1 MNHHILKQIIKSLVK
16 EQYFIKK
23 TQGTKGIGPR
33 LTLLLE
39 ARIDDVKSKYPEMAN
54 YIDMFSGQE
63 YQKYIFWIAKQL
75 KIKYDLYS
83 SQQPRAIL
91 NTVEIIKK
99 SILAFDKG
107 IKLGWITNSDIE
119 SYKKLEDLENAVE
132 DLPQYSK
139 TELKKQAKKSSK
151 LIFKNDRF
159 TIVKP
164 ESMEASCYYGFG
176 TKWCISATQS
186 ENYYKSYADRG
197 IEFYFIMD
205 KLPTE
210 KVFNKLAVAVY
221 PDNKNVEFFD
231 ALDNEVSIKEFIEYY
246 PEEVINVLTP
256 FVKKLNTVQK
266 RSEQFLKSTEGMDGL
281 AFKKHL
287 TDFYDIFSQSDYME
301 NDEYT
306 VMMRK
311 IIDKISLPLL
321 PYLYYPDT
329 KGSLTL
335 NNIDV
340 LADFVDRITKENLSI
355 EQVLDM
361 AKISH
366 QTYNPKQDYWADFD
380 PYYAYFENLD
390 TATIEDIKKLSL
402 TNTNPEIFKK
412 PPFYQAATTLYL
424 INIAPSLG
432 IKVINKSGLIDTQS
446 YEFIALRNFALGGRT
461 NEFIKNLAEALKTQ
475 NKEAIAKLSRENNE
489 SSSIPFSVMKKI
501 ADLYSSGVLTSEILA
516 PITANQ

>member
-1 MNHHILKQIIKSLVK
+1 MNHRTLKQIIKTLVK
-16 EQYFIKK
+16 EQCFIKK
-23 TQGTKGIGPR
+23 IPGTKGIGPR
-33 LTLLLE
+33 LAFLLE
-39 ARIDDVKSKYPEMAN
+39 ARIDDVKIKYPEIGTQ
-54 YIDMFSGQE
+54 IDMFSDQE
-63 YQKYIFWIAKQL
+63 YQKHIFWIAKQL

-83 SQQPRAIL
+83 SHQPQALL
-91 NTVEIIKK
+91 NTVERIKD
-99 SILAFDKG
+99 SVSAFNKG
-107 IKLGWITNSDIE
+107 IKLGWVTNSDIE
-119 SYKKLEDLENAVE
+119 SYKTLEDLEESVQG
-132 DLPQYSK
+132 LPQHSK

-151 LIFKNDRF
+151 LIYKNDRF
-159 TIVKP
+159 TIIQP

-221 PDNKNVEFFD
+221 PNSKDVEFFD
-231 ALDNEVSIKEFIEYY
+231 ALDNTVTLGEFIEYY
-246 PEEVINVLTP
+246 PQEIISVLAP
-256 FVKKLNTVQK
+256 FIKKLNTAEK
-266 RSEQFLKSTEGMDGL
+266 RSEEFLKSTEGMDGL

-287 TDFYDIFSQSDYME
+287 RDFYDTFSQSDYME

-306 VMMRK
+306 VMIRK

-321 PYLYYPDT
+321 PYLYYPDAE
-329 KGSLTL
+329 GSLTL
-335 NNIDV
+335 KNTDV

-366 QTYNPKQDYWADFD
+366 QTYNPEQDYWAEFD

-390 TATIEDIKKLSL
+390 TATIEDIKKLSS

-424 INIAPSLG
+424 INIAPNLG
-432 IKVINKSGLIDTQS
+432 IEVINKSGLIDTQS
-446 YEFIALRNFALGGRT
+446 YEFIALRNFALDGRT
-461 NEFIKNLAEALKTQ
+461 HEFIKNLAEALKTQ
-475 NKEAIAKLSRENNE
+475 DKEAIDKLSRENNE
-489 SSSIPFSVMKKI
+489 RSSIPFSVMKKI
-501 ADLYSSGVLTSEILA
+501 ANLYSSGVLTSEILA
-516 PITANQ
+516 PITASQ

>member
-83 SQQPRAIL
+83 SQQPQAIL

-119 SYKKLEDLENAVE
+119 SYKKLEDLEDAVE

-139 TELKKQAKKSSK
+139 TEIKKQAKKSSK

-159 TIVKP
+159 TIIKP

-186 ENYYKSYADRG
+186 ENYYKSFADRG

-210 KVFNKLAVAVY
+210 KVFNKLAVVVH
-221 PDNKNVEFFD
+221 PDKSTVEFFD
-231 ALDNEVSIKEFIEYY
+231 ALDNTVTLEEFIGYY
-246 PEEVINVLTP
+246 PEEIINVLTP
-256 FVKKLNTVQK
+256 FVK
-266 RSEQFLKSTEGMDGL
+266 
-281 AFKKHL
+281 
-287 TDFYDIFSQSDYME
+287 I
-301 NDEYT
+301 
-306 VMMRK
+306 
-311 IIDKISLPLL
+311 
-321 PYLYYPDT
+321 
-329 KGSLTL
+329 
-335 NNIDV
+335 
-340 LADFVDRITKENLSI
+340 
-355 EQVLDM
+355 
-361 AKISH
+361 
-366 QTYNPKQDYWADFD
+366 
-380 PYYAYFENLD
+380 
-390 TATIEDIKKLSL
+390 
-402 TNTNPEIFKK
+402 
-412 PPFYQAATTLYL
+412 
-424 INIAPSLG
+424 
-432 IKVINKSGLIDTQS
+432 
-446 YEFIALRNFALGGRT
+446 
-461 NEFIKNLAEALKTQ
+461 
-475 NKEAIAKLSRENNE
+475 
-489 SSSIPFSVMKKI
+489 
-501 ADLYSSGVLTSEILA
+501 
-516 PITANQ
+516 